1 MWQFTHT
8 HRRGRRR
15 KRKRGERDGGGREE
29 GEEEGEHREEREIWV
44 VVCSLSFQ
52 ITRMIVLL
60 LLIIRAQFKSVLC
73 IKA

>member
-15 KRKRGERDGGGREE
+15 KRKREERDGGGREE

-44 VVCSLSFQ
+44 CGVFSLISNYQNDCSF
-52 ITRMIVLL
+52 
-60 LLIIRAQFKSVLC
+60 IINHQSTV
-73 IKA
+73 